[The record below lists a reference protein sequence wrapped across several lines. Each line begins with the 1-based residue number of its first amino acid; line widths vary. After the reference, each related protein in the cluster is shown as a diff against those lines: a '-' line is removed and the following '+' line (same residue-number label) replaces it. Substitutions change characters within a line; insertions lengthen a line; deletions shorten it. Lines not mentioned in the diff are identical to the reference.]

1 MLIWVLNSN
10 AYRVIRYQGIEQYMK
25 ASIQISQNESHFP
38 QIRDKLHAKSI
49 ELEFYGIDPKVQC
62 IKQVELFFNRP
73 THLSLNLSIAE
84 TQYCHQQFIN
94 ESHDIALALGFKPN
108 STPTSSTL
116 IILGLG
122 AGYHVPALLNKL
134 NYIDVIIIEQ
144 DQKLEALGRFNIDLE
159 TIKNECKARGGNLKL
174 ISCKSYSEF
183 LDGLASYSSNRCCGI
198 FSDISLFR
206 HYNCQLFDKIYESFK
221 EWRNSFVSLW
231 GFMEDEMM
239 SLKHSSQNI
248 RSLKNFKTSD
258 FSFLESHKA
267 LIVGNGP
274 SLDFIIDDINKF
286 NGIVVSCGTSL
297 PSLLRKNIVPHIH
310 VEMERSKDGYYIKED
325 YLKSP
330 LLKNTLLI
338 TLNTVYHKTLLAF
351 ENRLVFFKANDIT
364 TEIIKKEH
372 AITPLYYSNP
382 TVTNTAISALVSL
395 GVKKFVLSGCDYGFV
410 DEEMHHCKHSQYY
423 NERDA
428 LSLCRFTGQHYVS
441 GNQTERVLTTR
452 IFNESRKAVESL
464 IQINPDLSVENISNG
479 ALINGA
485 TPTKELKKNSVPF
498 SFSLFEESL
507 KTVNNLNHI
516 NFTFKHHLYRC
527 CEILNSHIKDLEKTR
542 TLNELKS
549 ALSNF
554 IRGLESNSNEREVML
569 VLSGSFKYIIFGV
582 FNHTNHIP
590 KDKKENYFL
599 NIKPILCA
607 IVTKIK
613 TEILSYCKDRS

>member
-1 MLIWVLNSN
+1 
-10 AYRVIRYQGIEQYMK
+10 MK
-25 ASIQISQNESHFP
+25 ASFQISQNKSHFP
-38 QIRDKLHAKSI
+38 QIQDKLHAKSI

-62 IKQVELFFNRP
+62 IEQVELFFNRP

-84 TQYCHQQFIN
+84 TQYYHQQFIN
-94 ESHDIALALGFKPN
+94 KSHDIASALGFKPN
-108 STPTSSTL
+108 SKPTSSTL
-116 IILGLG
+116 VVLGLG

-174 ISCKSYSEF
+174 FKCKSYSDF
-183 LDGLASYSSNRCCGI
+183 LDSLASYSSERSCGI

-206 HYNCQLFDKIYESFK
+206 HYNCQLFDKIYDSFK

-231 GFMEDEMM
+231 GFMEDEMI
-239 SLKHSSQNI
+239 SLKHSYQNI
-248 RSLKNFKTSD
+248 KSLKNFKKSD

-274 SLDFIIDDINKF
+274 SLDLIIDDINKF
-286 NGIVVSCGTSL
+286 NGIIVSCGTSL
-297 PSLLRKNIVPHIH
+297 SSLLKKDIVPHIH
-310 VEMERSKDGYYIKED
+310 VEMERSRDGYYIKEN
-325 YLKSP
+325 YLNSP

-338 TLNTVYHKTLLAF
+338 TLNTVYHKTLRAF
-351 ENRLVFFKANDIT
+351 KNRLVFFKANDIT
-364 TEIIKKEH
+364 TEIITKEH

-382 TVTNTAISALVSL
+382 TVTNTAMSALVSL

-410 DEEMHHCKHSQYY
+410 DEKLHHCKHSQYY
-423 NERDA
+423 NERDD
-428 LSLCRFTGQHYVS
+428 LSRCRFTGQHYVQ

-464 IQINPDLSVENISNG
+464 IHVNPELSVENISNG

-485 TPTKELKKNSVPF
+485 IPTKELKQNSIPF
-498 SFSLFEESL
+498 SFSLFENSF
-507 KTVNNLNHI
+507 KAVNNLNHI
-516 NFTFKHHLYRC
+516 SFTFKKNLDRC
-527 CEILNSHIKDLEKTR
+527 REILNFVIKDLKKTR

-549 ALSNF
+549 VLSNF
-554 IRGLESNSNEREVML
+554 ISDLESNPNEREVML

-590 KDKKENYFL
+590 EDKKEDYFL
-599 NIKPILCA
+599 NIKPILCE

-613 TEILSYCKDRS
+613 TEILSIVRTDREI